1 MKNLS
6 KFYTVFVIALVVF
19 GAVPSN
25 AQSLV
30 MGDLYVKGE
39 VVDNYLNLEYSFDVQ
54 NTASTDQEVVFNIPI
69 QKDVYLSNV
78 TIALENSTLYGRV
91 FPVNKAEEIYNE
103 TKAQNLTGAIISDF
117 GPVYNVRFNLG
128 ALESATITFQLEGGL
143 TRNLGEYTA
152 VIVPSSLGL
161 TQAIHV
167 EISVIS
173 NRAPIVG
180 VQLPGL
186 QNAVYKTVT
195 NGVLVTYDGSV
206 PFDGITLTY
215 GTTRYEGDSSIIGY
229 SNGTENFFAYNL
241 APMLNDTGSKD
252 GQYVFVIDR
261 SGSMSGTPMEY
272 VKQAF
277 SDIINNLAETDRFN
291 VIAFSSTGTSMWSET
306 KLASTTNKNEAVDWV
321 KSITATGSTNIYD
334 PLLDALNYFGSDQ
347 TYTNGILLLSD
358 GVPNT
363 GTYTDRSDIVANL
376 KANNVNEIPIS
387 TIAFGNAAD
396 EQLMSEIASTN
407 GGVYVKVANNENAVG
422 EILRFFQQVSGL
434 ELMGWSMS
442 ISGVKT
448 LNNIESIGQLSDGQE
463 VVVTG
468 TFTTEVVIDATIQYP
483 DQNVSTTRVLNTGL
497 LKEEYVHVE
506 KLWALQRISYL
517 ISQGDDEG
525 VIDVAMY
532 YGLVVKGY
540 TSMVL
545 SELLDD
551 TERDTQTDP
560 AFATTYT
567 DATGGYT
574 TTEATYKDIAG
585 EAATT
590 QSATSF
596 YPALY
601 MTLFILLAIPVLRK
615 NRH

>member
-1 MKNLS
+1 
-6 KFYTVFVIALVVF
+6 
-19 GAVPSN
+19 
-25 AQSLV
+25 

-39 VVDNYLNLEYSFDVQ
+39 VVDNYLSLEYSFGVQ
-54 NTASTDQEVVFNIPI
+54 NTGSADQEVEFNIPI

-78 TIALENSTLYGRV
+78 TIELENSTLYGRI
-91 FPVNKAEEIYNE
+91 FPVNQAEEIYNE

-117 GPVYNVRFNLG
+117 GSEYNVRFNLG

-161 TQAIHV
+161 SQAIHV
-167 EISVIS
+167 EINVIS

-180 VQLPGL
+180 VQIPGL
-186 QNAVYKTVT
+186 QNAVYTTIT

-215 GTTRYEGDSSIIGY
+215 GTTRYEGDASIIGY

-241 APMLNDTGSKD
+241 APMLNDTGDKD

-261 SGSMSGTPMEY
+261 SGSMDGLPLTY
-272 VKQAF
+272 VKRAF
-277 SDIINNLAETDRFN
+277 TDIINNLAETDRFN

-306 KLASTTNKNEAVDWV
+306 KVASSTNKDEAIDWV

-334 PLLDALNYFGSDQ
+334 PLVEALNYFGSDK
-347 TYTNGILLLSD
+347 TFKNGVLLLSD

-363 GTYTDRSDIVANL
+363 GTYTETSDIVANL

-468 TFTTEVVIDATIQYP
+468 TFTTEVVIDTTIQYP
-483 DQNVSTTRVLNTGL
+483 DQNVSTTRVLNIGL
-497 LKEEYVHVE
+497 LKEEYAHVE
-506 KLWALQRISYL
+506 RLWALQRISYL
-517 ISQGDDEG
+517 ISQGDNEG

-532 YGLVVKGY
+532 YGLVVRGY

-545 SELLDD
+545 SELIEGREDID
-551 TERDTQTDP
+551 YIS
-560 AFATTYT
+560 TTLET
-567 DATGGYT
+567 VAPVTSMV
-574 TTEATYKDIAG
+574 
-585 EAATT
+585 
-590 QSATSF
+590 QTSF
-596 YPALY
+596 DPVYLVLTTA
-601 MTLFILLAIPVLRK
+601 LLAIPMLRK
-615 NRH
+615 YRKSIE

>member
-291 VIAFSSTGTSMWSET
+291 VIAFSSTGTSMWLET

-387 TIAFGNAAD
+387 TIAFGNSAD

-483 DQNVSTTRVLNTGL
+483 DQTVSTTRVLNTGL
-497 LKEEYVHVE
+497 LKDEYVHVE

>member
-1 MKNLS
+1 MKNLN

-19 GAVPSN
+19 GVVPSN
-25 AQSLV
+25 AQSLI

-39 VVDNYLNLEYSFDVQ
+39 VVDNYLNLEYSFDVK

-78 TIALENSTLYGRV
+78 TIELENSTLYGRV

-103 TKAQNLTGAIISDF
+103 TKAQNLTGAIISDY
-117 GPVYNVRFNLG
+117 GSEYNVRFNLG

-152 VIVPSSLGL
+152 VIIPSSLGL
-161 TQAIHV
+161 SQTIHV

-186 QNAVYKTVT
+186 QNAVYSTIT

-215 GTTRYEGDSSIIGY
+215 GTTRYEGDASIIGY

-277 SDIINNLAETDRFN
+277 SDIISNLAETDRFN
-291 VIAFSSTGTSMWSET
+291 VIAFSSTGTSMWAET
-306 KLASTTNKNEAVDWV
+306 KLASATNKNEAVDWV
-321 KSITATGSTNIYD
+321 KSISATGSTNIYD
-334 PLLDALNYFGSDQ
+334 PLIDALNYFGSDQ

-387 TIAFGNAAD
+387 TIAFGNSAD

-468 TFTTEVVIDATIQYP
+468 TFTTEVIIDTTIQYP

-497 LKEEYVHVE
+497 LKDEYVHVE

-517 ISQGDDEG
+517 ISQGDNEG

-532 YGLVVKGY
+532 YGLVVRGY

-551 TERDTQTDP
+551 AERDTQTDP
-560 AFATTYT
+560 PFATTYT
-567 DATGGYT
+567 DGTGGYT
-574 TTEATYKDIAG
+574 TTEATYKDIGG

-601 MTLFILLAIPVLRK
+601 MTLSILLAIPVLRK

>member
-1 MKNLS
+1 MKNLN
-6 KFYTVFVIALVVF
+6 KFYTVFVIALVIV
-19 GAVPSN
+19 GVVPSN
-25 AQSLV
+25 AQSLI

-39 VVDNYLNLEYSFDVQ
+39 VVDNYLNLEYSFDVK

-78 TIALENSTLYGRV
+78 TIELENSTLYGRV

-103 TKAQNLTGAIISDF
+103 TKAQNLTGAIISDY
-117 GPVYNVRFNLG
+117 GSEYNVRFNLG

-152 VIVPSSLGL
+152 VIIPSSLGL
-161 TQAIHV
+161 SQTIHV

-186 QNAVYKTVT
+186 QNAVYSTIT

-215 GTTRYEGDSSIIGY
+215 GTTRYEGDASIIGY

-277 SDIINNLAETDRFN
+277 SDIISNLAETDRFN
-291 VIAFSSTGTSMWSET
+291 VIAFSSTGTSMWAET
-306 KLASTTNKNEAVDWV
+306 KLASATNKNEAVDWV
-321 KSITATGSTNIYD
+321 KSISATGSTNIYD
-334 PLLDALNYFGSDQ
+334 PLIDALNYFGSDQ

-387 TIAFGNAAD
+387 TIAFGNSAD

-468 TFTTEVVIDATIQYP
+468 TFTTEVIIDTTIQYP

-497 LKEEYVHVE
+497 LKDEYVHVE

-517 ISQGDDEG
+517 ISQGDNEG

-532 YGLVVKGY
+532 YGLVVRGY

-551 TERDTQTDP
+551 AERDTQTDP

-567 DATGGYT
+567 DGTGGYT
-574 TTEATYKDIAG
+574 TTEATYKDIGG

-601 MTLFILLAIPVLRK
+601 MTLSILLAIPVLRK

>member
-1 MKNLS
+1 
-6 KFYTVFVIALVVF
+6 
-19 GAVPSN
+19 
-25 AQSLV
+25 
-30 MGDLYVKGE
+30 MGDLYVEGE
-39 VVDNYLNLEYSFDVQ
+39 VVDNYLNLEYSFGVQ
-54 NTASTDQEVVFNIPI
+54 NIASTDKEVEFTIPI
-69 QKDVYLSNV
+69 QNDIYLSNV
-78 TIALENSTLYGRV
+78 TIKLENSTLYGRV
-91 FPVNKAEEIYNE
+91 FPVNQAEEIYNE
-103 TKAQNLTGAIISDF
+103 TKAQNLTGAIISDL
-117 GPVYNVRFNLG
+117 GSVYDVRFNLG
-128 ALESATITFQLEGGL
+128 AGESADVKFQLEGGL

-161 TQAIHV
+161 SQAIHV

-180 VQLPGL
+180 VQIPGL
-186 QNAVYKTVT
+186 QNAVYTTIT

-215 GTTRYEGDSSIIGY
+215 GTTRYEGDASIIGY

-241 APMLNDTGSKD
+241 APMLNDTGDKD

-261 SGSMSGTPMEY
+261 SGSMDGLPLTY
-272 VKQAF
+272 VKRAF
-277 SDIINNLAETDRFN
+277 TDIISNLAETDRFN
-291 VIAFSSTGTSMWSET
+291 VIAFSSTGTSMWTET
-306 KLASTTNKNEAVDWV
+306 KLASTTNKNEAIDWV

-334 PLLDALNYFGSDQ
+334 PLVDALKYFGSD
-347 TYTNGILLLSD
+347 TTFRNGILLLSD

-363 GTYTDRSDIVANL
+363 GTYTDTSDIVSNL

-396 EQLMSEIASTN
+396 EDLMSEIASTN

-448 LNNIESIGQLSDGQE
+448 LNNIESIGQLSEGQE

-468 TFTTEVVIDATIQYP
+468 TFTTEVVIDTTIQYP

-497 LKEEYVHVE
+497 LREEYAHVE
-506 KLWALQRISYL
+506 RLWALQRISYL

-532 YGLVVKGY
+532 YGLVIRGY

-545 SELLDD
+545 SQLIE
-551 TERDTQTDP
+551 EREGYDGI
-560 AFATTYT
+560 TTILET
-567 DATGGYT
+567 VVPVTSMV
-574 TTEATYKDIAG
+574 
-585 EAATT
+585 
-590 QSATSF
+590 QTSF
-596 YPALY
+596 DPVYLVLTTA
-601 MTLFILLAIPVLRK
+601 LLAIPMIKKYRK
-615 NRH
+615 RY

>member
-1 MKNLS
+1 MKNLN
-6 KFYTVFVIALVVF
+6 KFYTVFVIALVVV
-19 GAVPSN
+19 GVVPSN
-25 AQSLV
+25 AQSLI

-39 VVDNYLNLEYSFDVQ
+39 VVDNYLNLEYSFDVK

-78 TIALENSTLYGRV
+78 TIELENSTLYGRV

-103 TKAQNLTGAIISDF
+103 TKAQNLTGAIISDY
-117 GPVYNVRFNLG
+117 GSEYNVRFNLG

-152 VIVPSSLGL
+152 VIIPSSLGL
-161 TQAIHV
+161 SQTIHV

-186 QNAVYKTVT
+186 QNAVYSTIT

-215 GTTRYEGDSSIIGY
+215 GTTRYEGDASIIGY

-277 SDIINNLAETDRFN
+277 SDIISNLAETDRFN
-291 VIAFSSTGTSMWSET
+291 VIAFSSTGTSMWAET
-306 KLASTTNKNEAVDWV
+306 KLASATNKNEAVDWV
-321 KSITATGSTNIYD
+321 KSISATGSTNIYD
-334 PLLDALNYFGSDQ
+334 PLIDALNYFGSDQ

-387 TIAFGNAAD
+387 TIAFGNSAD

-468 TFTTEVVIDATIQYP
+468 TFTTEVIIDTTIQYP

-497 LKEEYVHVE
+497 LKDEYVHVE

-517 ISQGDDEG
+517 ISQGDNEG

-532 YGLVVKGY
+532 YGLVVRGY

-551 TERDTQTDP
+551 AERDTQTDP

-567 DATGGYT
+567 DGTGGYT
-574 TTEATYKDIAG
+574 TTEATYKDIGG

-601 MTLFILLAIPVLRK
+601 MTLSILLAIPVLRK

>member
-1 MKNLS
+1 MKNRIRLLS
-6 KFYTVFVIALVVF
+6 TLVLVLII
-19 GAVPSN
+19 GRGVPTS
-25 AQSLV
+25 AQSLI
-30 MGDLYVKGE
+30 MGDLYVEGE
-39 VVDNYLNLEYSFDVQ
+39 VVDNYLNLEYSFGVQ
-54 NTASTDQEVVFNIPI
+54 NIASTDKEVEFTIPI
-69 QKDVYLSNV
+69 QNDIYLSNV
-78 TIALENSTLYGRV
+78 TIKLENSTLYGRV
-91 FPVNKAEEIYNE
+91 FPVNQAEEIYNE
-103 TKAQNLTGAIISDF
+103 TKAQNLTGAIISDL
-117 GPVYNVRFNLG
+117 GSVYDVRFNLG
-128 ALESATITFQLEGGL
+128 AGESADVKFQLEGGL

-161 TQAIHV
+161 SQAIHV

-180 VQLPGL
+180 VQIPGL
-186 QNAVYKTVT
+186 QNAVYTTIT

-215 GTTRYEGDSSIIGY
+215 GTTRYEGDASIIGY

-241 APMLNDTGSKD
+241 APMLNDTGDKD

-261 SGSMSGTPMEY
+261 SGSMDGLPLTY
-272 VKQAF
+272 VKRAF
-277 SDIINNLAETDRFN
+277 TDIISNLAETDRFN
-291 VIAFSSTGTSMWSET
+291 VIAFSSTGTSMWTET
-306 KLASTTNKNEAVDWV
+306 KLASTTNKNEAIDWV

-334 PLLDALNYFGSDQ
+334 PLVDALKYFGSD
-347 TYTNGILLLSD
+347 TTFRNGILLLSD

-363 GTYTDRSDIVANL
+363 GTYTDTSDIVSNL

-396 EQLMSEIASTN
+396 EDLMSEIASTN

-448 LNNIESIGQLSDGQE
+448 LNNIESIGQLSEGQE

-468 TFTTEVVIDATIQYP
+468 TFTTEVVIDTTIQYP

-497 LKEEYVHVE
+497 LREEYAHVE
-506 KLWALQRISYL
+506 RLWALQRISYL

-532 YGLVVKGY
+532 YGLVIRGY

-545 SELLDD
+545 SQLIE
-551 TERDTQTDP
+551 EREGYDGI
-560 AFATTYT
+560 TTILET
-567 DATGGYT
+567 VVPVTSMV
-574 TTEATYKDIAG
+574 
-585 EAATT
+585 
-590 QSATSF
+590 QTSF
-596 YPALY
+596 DPVYLVLTTA
-601 MTLFILLAIPVLRK
+601 LLAIPMIKKYRK
-615 NRH
+615 RY